1 MRTVNYIWP
10 SRVQILWLKSTFHF
24 PGGKPCNSLRFTIEL
39 WTRGIMTWSTLVWSI
54 EIANGASKEWKRKRG
69 GLEKCVW
76 AIGKGEGEEEEE
88 EKKSA
93 LFLNVG
99 KFERKNET
107 NEGDVVRMKD
117 EIKICIHYPFSFP
130 FLFLFFWKNYPLWNP
145 VVLSFTR
152 GTRGRIDCFI

>member
-1 MRTVNYIWP
+1 MAVTRSNIMAEKYIP
-10 SRVQILWLKSTFHF
+10 F
-24 PGGKPCNSLRFTIEL
+24 PGGETVRFFEVHHRVVNEGNHDLVDTGLIDWNRE
-39 WTRGIMTWSTLVWSI
+39 WREQRVKAETWRV
-54 EIANGASKEWKRKRG
+54 RK
-69 GLEKCVW
+69 VW

-99 KFERKNET
+99 KFETKNET